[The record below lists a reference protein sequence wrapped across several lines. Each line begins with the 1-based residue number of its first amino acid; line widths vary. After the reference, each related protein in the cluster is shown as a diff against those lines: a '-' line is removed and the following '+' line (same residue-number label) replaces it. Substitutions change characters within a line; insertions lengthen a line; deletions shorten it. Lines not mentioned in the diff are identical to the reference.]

1 MELAAN
7 VTRLIELERS
17 FFPVA
22 RDVEAYV
29 YLWIAGRDVEDAAHG
44 LKDAVNT
51 VLIAACD
58 DAIIDEQSQDKF
70 LSAEANVDAGIGLTR
85 N

>member
-44 LKDAVNT
+44 LNDAVDT
-51 VLIAACD
+51 LLIATGY
-58 DAIIDEQSQDKF
+58 DAIIDKQGQNEF
-70 LSAEANVDAGIGLTR
+70 LPAESDVNAGIGLAG